1 MAVTREKEN
10 SSRKFNG
17 NIPALSLNSDN
28 MSTSTDSDDLAD
40 PTYEIRNI
48 RSIINVTRENI
59 DALNAKFAGFQHP
72 PPLYLSEYQELTSKL
87 HNLEGTLRE
96 LLQSE
101 SPDRSE
107 ECSLQDDSK
116 KYDTLT
122 RQPKVFLRAH
132 LPNQQ
137 RTSVQ
142 VKEGVTL
149 RDALSKALKLR
160 NLTCEMCEVVRTGNN
175 QVIPWD
181 VDITMI
187 DAEEVTVRT
196 LDKLPIMSHISHQF
210 TRKTFFTLAFC
221 ECCRRLLF
229 NGFYCSQCN
238 FKFHQRCAD
247 KVPSICH
254 QMRVSDTYYAAL
266 LAQNPETQA
275 GILHYPSHFGYH
287 HMINRGDQ
295 SKTQHPRSLNQQDRS
310 NSAPNVCINMVQRPM
325 TLAEHQRKNNQCNNS
340 PQSTKYLTSG
350 KHNKEDKDKGGDQQ
364 HSQSTQASPTGT
376 LRPRRA
382 RARSADESWKHALS
396 PRESYDDWVIHAD
409 EILIG
414 PRIGSGSFGTVYKAH
429 WHGPVAVKTLNVKTP
444 TPAQLQAFKNE
455 VAVLRKTRH
464 CNILLFM
471 GCVSKPSLAIVTQW
485 CEGSSLYQ
493 HLHVLETPLPMLYL
507 IDVAR
512 QTAQGMD
519 YLHAKNIIHSASDRA
534 GHGLPALQEHL
545 SQVCVSEHCLPRNL
559 LEGSSLYQHLH
570 VLETPLPMLL
580 PHRRSASDRAGHGLP
595 ARQEHHSQVCVS
607 EHCSPRN
614 LLEGSSL
621 YQHLHVLETPL
632 PMLYLIDV
640 ARQTA
645 QGMDYLHAKNII
657 HRGLVAVPAPARAG
671 DAAAHAL
678 PHRRSASD
686 RAGHGLPA
694 RQEHHTQVCVSEHC
708 SPRNL
713 LEGSSL
719 YQHLHVLET
728 PLPMLYL
735 IDVARQ
741 TAQGMDY
748 LHAKN
753 IIHRGLVAV
762 PAPARA
768 GDAAAHALPHR
779 RSASDRAGHGL
790 PARQEHHSQVC
801 VSEHCSPRNLLE
813 GSSLYQHLHV
823 LETPLPMLYLI
834 DVARQTAQ
842 GMDYLHAK
850 NIIHR
855 GLVAVPA
862 PACAGDAAAHA
873 LPHRRSASD
882 RAGHGLPARQEH
894 HSQVCVSEHCSPRN
908 LLEGSSLYQHLHVL
922 ETPLPM
928 LYLIDV
934 ARQTAQGIWTT
945 CTPRTSYTGV
955 CLRALLTTQLTRGLV
970 AVPAPARAGDA
981 AAHALPHRRSAS
993 DRAGHGLPARQEHH
1007 TQVCVSEHCS
1017 PRNLLEGSSL
1027 YQHLHVLETPL
1038 PMLYL
1043 IDVARRTAQGMDY
1056 LHAKNIIHRD
1066 LKSNNIFL
1074 RDDWSVKIGDFGLAT
1089 AKVRWSESP
1098 LAGGVQWQQPTGSI
1112 LWMAPEVI
1120 RMDEPAP
1127 YTFRSDVYAYG
1138 VVLYELMA
1146 GELPYAHLN
1155 NKDQILWMVG
1165 RGLLRPDARR
1175 LRQDAPQALKRLF
1188 EDCIKFDREQRPLFR
1203 QILASLESMLRA
1215 MPKITRSASEPSV
1228 NRQLHASD
1236 DYLSYS
1242 CASPKTPVNFQFNAD
1257 TSFPAFY
1264 GIPVP
1269 NQRHP

>member
-10 SSRKFNG
+10 CSRKING

-28 MSTSTDSDDLAD
+28 MSTSTDSDDVAD

-48 RSIINVTRENI
+48 QSIINVTRENI

-72 PPLYLSEYQELTSKL
+72 PSLYLSEYQELTSKL
-87 HNLEGTLRE
+87 HNLEQRERTLRE

-107 ECSLQDDSK
+107 ECSLYDDSK
-116 KYDTLT
+116 KFDTLT

-160 NLTCEMCEVVRTGNN
+160 NLTCEVCEVVRTGNN

-181 VDITMI
+181 VDITLI
-187 DAEEVTVRT
+187 AADEVTVRT

-247 KVPSICH
+247 KVPSTCH
-254 QMRVSDTYYAAL
+254 QVRMTDTYYAAL

-275 GILHYPSHFGYH
+275 GILHFPPHFGYH
-287 HMINRGDQ
+287 HMMDRGDQ
-295 SKTQHPRSLNQQDRS
+295 AKQQHPRSLNQQDRS

-325 TLAEHQRKNNQCNNS
+325 TLADHQRKYNQSNNS
-340 PQSTKYLTSG
+340 PQSTNYLTSVRHS
-350 KHNKEDKDKGGDQQ
+350 KDEKDKGSDHP

-382 RARSADESWKHALS
+382 RARSADESWKNALS
-396 PRESYDDWVIHAD
+396 PRESYDDWVIPAD

-414 PRIGSGSFGTVYKAH
+414 ARIGSGSFGTVYKAH

-493 HLHVLETPLPMLYL
+493 HLHVLETPFPMLYL

-512 QTAQGMD
+512 Q
-519 YLHAKNIIHSASDRA
+519 
-534 GHGLPALQEHL
+534 
-545 SQVCVSEHCLPRNL
+545 
-559 LEGSSLYQHLH
+559 
-570 VLETPLPMLL
+570 
-580 PHRRSASDRAGHGLP
+580 
-595 ARQEHHSQVCVS
+595 
-607 EHCSPRN
+607 
-614 LLEGSSL
+614 
-621 YQHLHVLETPL
+621 
-632 PMLYLIDV
+632 
-640 ARQTA
+640 
-645 QGMDYLHAKNII
+645 
-657 HRGLVAVPAPARAG
+657 
-671 DAAAHAL
+671 
-678 PHRRSASD
+678 
-686 RAGHGLPA
+686 
-694 RQEHHTQVCVSEHC
+694 
-708 SPRNL
+708 
-713 LEGSSL
+713 
-719 YQHLHVLET
+719 
-728 PLPMLYL
+728 
-735 IDVARQ
+735 
-741 TAQGMDY
+741 
-748 LHAKN
+748 
-753 IIHRGLVAV
+753 
-762 PAPARA
+762 
-768 GDAAAHALPHR
+768 
-779 RSASDRAGHGL
+779 
-790 PARQEHHSQVC
+790 
-801 VSEHCSPRNLLE
+801 
-813 GSSLYQHLHV
+813 
-823 LETPLPMLYLI
+823 
-834 DVARQTAQ
+834 
-842 GMDYLHAK
+842 
-850 NIIHR
+850 
-855 GLVAVPA
+855 
-862 PACAGDAAAHA
+862 
-873 LPHRRSASD
+873 
-882 RAGHGLPARQEH
+882 
-894 HSQVCVSEHCSPRN
+894 
-908 LLEGSSLYQHLHVL
+908 
-922 ETPLPM
+922 
-928 LYLIDV
+928 
-934 ARQTAQGIWTT
+934 
-945 CTPRTSYTGV
+945 
-955 CLRALLTTQLTRGLV
+955 
-970 AVPAPARAGDA
+970 
-981 AAHALPHRRSAS
+981 
-993 DRAGHGLPARQEHH
+993 
-1007 TQVCVSEHCS
+1007 
-1017 PRNLLEGSSL
+1017 
-1027 YQHLHVLETPL
+1027 
-1038 PMLYL
+1038 
-1043 IDVARRTAQGMDY
+1043 TAQGMDY

-1089 AKVRWSESP
+1089 AKVRWSDSSS
-1098 LAGGVQWQQPTGSI
+1098 AGGVQWQQPTGSI

-1120 RMDEPAP
+1120 RMEEPAP
-1127 YTFRSDVYAYG
+1127 YTFHSDVYAYG
-1138 VVLYELMA
+1138 IVLYELMA

-1165 RGLLRPDARR
+1165 RGLLKPDSRR
-1175 LRQDAPQALKRLF
+1175 LRQDAPQQLKRTF
-1188 EDCIKFDREQRPLFR
+1188 EDCIVFDRESRPLFR
-1203 QILASLESMLRA
+1203 QILATLEAILRLI
-1215 MPKITRSASEPSV
+1215 PKITRSASEPTMS
-1228 NRQLHASD
+1228 RQLHTSD

-1242 CASPKTPVNFQFNAD
+1242 CASPKTPVNFHFNTD

>member
-1 MAVTREKEN
+1 
-10 SSRKFNG
+10 
-17 NIPALSLNSDN
+17 
-28 MSTSTDSDDLAD
+28 MSTSTDSDDVAD

-175 QVIPWD
+175 EVIPWD
-181 VDITMI
+181 VDITLI

-254 QMRVSDTYYAAL
+254 QMRVTDTYYAAL

-287 HMINRGDQ
+287 HMMNRGDQ
-295 SKTQHPRSLNQQDRS
+295 NKTQHPRSLNQQDRS
-310 NSAPNVCINMVQRPM
+310 NSAPNVCINMVQRPL
-325 TLAEHQRKNNQCNNS
+325 TLADHHKKNNQTNNS

-350 KHNKEDKDKGGDQQ
+350 RHSKDDRDKGGEQ

-519 YLHAKNIIHSASDRA
+519 YLHAKNIIH
-534 GHGLPALQEHL
+534 
-545 SQVCVSEHCLPRNL
+545 
-559 LEGSSLYQHLH
+559 
-570 VLETPLPMLL
+570 
-580 PHRRSASDRAGHGLP
+580 
-595 ARQEHHSQVCVS
+595 
-607 EHCSPRN
+607 
-614 LLEGSSL
+614 
-621 YQHLHVLETPL
+621 
-632 PMLYLIDV
+632 
-640 ARQTA
+640 
-645 QGMDYLHAKNII
+645 
-657 HRGLVAVPAPARAG
+657 
-671 DAAAHAL
+671 
-678 PHRRSASD
+678 
-686 RAGHGLPA
+686 
-694 RQEHHTQVCVSEHC
+694 
-708 SPRNL
+708 
-713 LEGSSL
+713 
-719 YQHLHVLET
+719 
-728 PLPMLYL
+728 
-735 IDVARQ
+735 
-741 TAQGMDY
+741 
-748 LHAKN
+748 
-753 IIHRGLVAV
+753 
-762 PAPARA
+762 
-768 GDAAAHALPHR
+768 
-779 RSASDRAGHGL
+779 
-790 PARQEHHSQVC
+790 
-801 VSEHCSPRNLLE
+801 
-813 GSSLYQHLHV
+813 
-823 LETPLPMLYLI
+823 
-834 DVARQTAQ
+834 
-842 GMDYLHAK
+842 
-850 NIIHR
+850 
-855 GLVAVPA
+855 
-862 PACAGDAAAHA
+862 
-873 LPHRRSASD
+873 
-882 RAGHGLPARQEH
+882 
-894 HSQVCVSEHCSPRN
+894 
-908 LLEGSSLYQHLHVL
+908 
-922 ETPLPM
+922 
-928 LYLIDV
+928 
-934 ARQTAQGIWTT
+934 
-945 CTPRTSYTGV
+945 
-955 CLRALLTTQLTRGLV
+955 
-970 AVPAPARAGDA
+970 
-981 AAHALPHRRSAS
+981 
-993 DRAGHGLPARQEHH
+993 
-1007 TQVCVSEHCS
+1007 
-1017 PRNLLEGSSL
+1017 
-1027 YQHLHVLETPL
+1027 
-1038 PMLYL
+1038 
-1043 IDVARRTAQGMDY
+1043 
-1056 LHAKNIIHRD
+1056 RD

-1089 AKVRWSESP
+1089 AKVRWSESS

-1120 RMDEPAP
+1120 RMEEPVP

-1146 GELPYAHLN
+1146 GELPYSHLN

-1165 RGLLRPDARR
+1165 RGLLRPEARR
-1175 LRQDAPQALKRLF
+1175 LRADAPQALKRLL

-1203 QILASLESMLRA
+1203 QILASLECMLRA
-1215 MPKITRSASEPSV
+1215 LPKITRSASEPSV
-1228 NRQLHASD
+1228 SRQLHASD

>member
-10 SSRKFNG
+10 CSRKING

-28 MSTSTDSDDLAD
+28 MSTSTDSDDVAD

-48 RSIINVTRENI
+48 QSIINVTRENI

-72 PPLYLSEYQELTSKL
+72 PSLYLSEYQELTSKL
-87 HNLEGTLRE
+87 HNLELRERTLRE

-107 ECSLQDDSK
+107 EYSLQDDSK
-116 KYDTLT
+116 KFDTLT

-175 QVIPWD
+175 QVITWD
-181 VDITMI
+181 IDITAI

-254 QMRVSDTYYAAL
+254 QVRMTDTYYAAL

-275 GILHYPSHFGYH
+275 GILHFPPHFGYH
-287 HMINRGDQ
+287 HMISRGDQ
-295 SKTQHPRSLNQQDRS
+295 SKSISPAKKMKEFDVHWQQHPRSLNQQDRS

-325 TLAEHQRKNNQCNNS
+325 TLAEHQRKYNQCNNS
-340 PQSTKYLTSG
+340 PQSHNYPTSG
-350 KHNKEDKDKGGDQQ
+350 RHKQDDKDKALDQQ
-364 HSQSTQASPTGT
+364 QSQSTQASPTGT

-382 RARSADESWKHALS
+382 RARSADESWKNTLS

-414 PRIGSGSFGTVYKAH
+414 ARIGSGSFGTVYKAH

-493 HLHVLETPLPMLYL
+493 HLHVLETPFPLLYL

-512 QTAQGMD
+512 Q
-519 YLHAKNIIHSASDRA
+519 
-534 GHGLPALQEHL
+534 
-545 SQVCVSEHCLPRNL
+545 
-559 LEGSSLYQHLH
+559 
-570 VLETPLPMLL
+570 
-580 PHRRSASDRAGHGLP
+580 
-595 ARQEHHSQVCVS
+595 
-607 EHCSPRN
+607 
-614 LLEGSSL
+614 
-621 YQHLHVLETPL
+621 
-632 PMLYLIDV
+632 
-640 ARQTA
+640 
-645 QGMDYLHAKNII
+645 
-657 HRGLVAVPAPARAG
+657 
-671 DAAAHAL
+671 
-678 PHRRSASD
+678 
-686 RAGHGLPA
+686 
-694 RQEHHTQVCVSEHC
+694 
-708 SPRNL
+708 
-713 LEGSSL
+713 
-719 YQHLHVLET
+719 
-728 PLPMLYL
+728 
-735 IDVARQ
+735 
-741 TAQGMDY
+741 
-748 LHAKN
+748 
-753 IIHRGLVAV
+753 
-762 PAPARA
+762 
-768 GDAAAHALPHR
+768 
-779 RSASDRAGHGL
+779 
-790 PARQEHHSQVC
+790 
-801 VSEHCSPRNLLE
+801 
-813 GSSLYQHLHV
+813 
-823 LETPLPMLYLI
+823 
-834 DVARQTAQ
+834 
-842 GMDYLHAK
+842 
-850 NIIHR
+850 
-855 GLVAVPA
+855 
-862 PACAGDAAAHA
+862 
-873 LPHRRSASD
+873 
-882 RAGHGLPARQEH
+882 
-894 HSQVCVSEHCSPRN
+894 
-908 LLEGSSLYQHLHVL
+908 
-922 ETPLPM
+922 
-928 LYLIDV
+928 
-934 ARQTAQGIWTT
+934 
-945 CTPRTSYTGV
+945 
-955 CLRALLTTQLTRGLV
+955 
-970 AVPAPARAGDA
+970 
-981 AAHALPHRRSAS
+981 
-993 DRAGHGLPARQEHH
+993 
-1007 TQVCVSEHCS
+1007 
-1017 PRNLLEGSSL
+1017 
-1027 YQHLHVLETPL
+1027 
-1038 PMLYL
+1038 
-1043 IDVARRTAQGMDY
+1043 TAQGMDY

-1089 AKVRWSESP
+1089 AKVRWSDTST
-1098 LAGGVQWQQPTGSI
+1098 AGGVQWQQPTGSI

-1138 VVLYELMA
+1138 IVLYELCA
-1146 GELPYAHLN
+1146 GELPYAHFN

-1165 RGLLRPDARR
+1165 RGLLRADARR

-1203 QILASLESMLRA
+1203 QILAALEAMLRA
-1215 MPKITRSASEPSV
+1215 MPKITRSASEPSLS
-1228 NRQLHASD
+1228 RQLHASD

-1242 CASPKTPVNFQFNAD
+1242 CASPKTPVNFQFNTD

>member
-10 SSRKFNG
+10 CSRKING

-28 MSTSTDSDDLAD
+28 MSTSTDSDDVAD

-48 RSIINVTRENI
+48 KNIINVTRENI
-59 DALNAKFAGFQHP
+59 DALNARFAGLQHP
-72 PPLYLSEYQELTSKL
+72 PSLYLSEYQELTAKL
-87 HNLEGTLRE
+87 HNLEQTLRE
-96 LLQSE
+96 RLQSD

-107 ECSLQDDSK
+107 EYSWQDDSK

-149 RDALSKALKLR
+149 REALMKALKLR
-160 NLTCEMCEVVRTGNN
+160 NLTCEICEVVRTGNN
-175 QVIPWD
+175 EVIPWD
-181 VDITMI
+181 IDITMI
-187 DAEEVTVRT
+187 DAEEVTVRI
-196 LDKLPIMSHISHQF
+196 LDKLPIHMSHQF

-254 QMRVSDTYYAAL
+254 QVRMTDTYYAAL
-266 LAQNPETQA
+266 LAKNPETQA
-275 GILHYPSHFGYH
+275 GILYLPSHFNYH
-287 HMINRGDQ
+287 QNKSASPAKKMEFDVNWQ
-295 SKTQHPRSLNQQDRS
+295 QHPRSLNQQDRS

-325 TLAEHQRKNNQCNNS
+325 TLAEHQRKQNQSSNS
-340 PQSTKYLTSG
+340 PQSSNYLTSSR
-350 KHNKEDKDKGGDQQ
+350 HNKDDKDKGDQQ
-364 HSQSTQASPTGT
+364 QSQSTQASPTNT

-396 PRESYDDWVIHAD
+396 PRESYDDWVIPAD

-414 PRIGSGSFGTVYKAH
+414 ARIGSGSFGTVYKAH

-493 HLHVLETPLPMLYL
+493 HLHVLETPLAMLYL

-512 QTAQGMD
+512 Q
-519 YLHAKNIIHSASDRA
+519 
-534 GHGLPALQEHL
+534 
-545 SQVCVSEHCLPRNL
+545 
-559 LEGSSLYQHLH
+559 
-570 VLETPLPMLL
+570 
-580 PHRRSASDRAGHGLP
+580 
-595 ARQEHHSQVCVS
+595 
-607 EHCSPRN
+607 
-614 LLEGSSL
+614 
-621 YQHLHVLETPL
+621 
-632 PMLYLIDV
+632 
-640 ARQTA
+640 
-645 QGMDYLHAKNII
+645 
-657 HRGLVAVPAPARAG
+657 
-671 DAAAHAL
+671 
-678 PHRRSASD
+678 
-686 RAGHGLPA
+686 
-694 RQEHHTQVCVSEHC
+694 
-708 SPRNL
+708 
-713 LEGSSL
+713 
-719 YQHLHVLET
+719 
-728 PLPMLYL
+728 
-735 IDVARQ
+735 
-741 TAQGMDY
+741 
-748 LHAKN
+748 
-753 IIHRGLVAV
+753 
-762 PAPARA
+762 
-768 GDAAAHALPHR
+768 
-779 RSASDRAGHGL
+779 
-790 PARQEHHSQVC
+790 
-801 VSEHCSPRNLLE
+801 
-813 GSSLYQHLHV
+813 
-823 LETPLPMLYLI
+823 
-834 DVARQTAQ
+834 
-842 GMDYLHAK
+842 
-850 NIIHR
+850 
-855 GLVAVPA
+855 
-862 PACAGDAAAHA
+862 
-873 LPHRRSASD
+873 
-882 RAGHGLPARQEH
+882 
-894 HSQVCVSEHCSPRN
+894 
-908 LLEGSSLYQHLHVL
+908 
-922 ETPLPM
+922 
-928 LYLIDV
+928 
-934 ARQTAQGIWTT
+934 
-945 CTPRTSYTGV
+945 
-955 CLRALLTTQLTRGLV
+955 
-970 AVPAPARAGDA
+970 
-981 AAHALPHRRSAS
+981 
-993 DRAGHGLPARQEHH
+993 
-1007 TQVCVSEHCS
+1007 
-1017 PRNLLEGSSL
+1017 
-1027 YQHLHVLETPL
+1027 
-1038 PMLYL
+1038 
-1043 IDVARRTAQGMDY
+1043 TAQGMDY

-1089 AKVRWSESP
+1089 AKVRWS
-1098 LAGGVQWQQPTGSI
+1098 GGVQWQQPTGSI

-1138 VVLYELMA
+1138 IVLFEFMA
-1146 GELPYAHLN
+1146 GELPYSHLN

-1165 RGLLRPDARR
+1165 RGLLRPDIRR

-1215 MPKITRSASEPSV
+1215 MPKITRSASEPSL

-1242 CASPKTPVNFQFNAD
+1242 CASPKTPVNFQFNTD

-1269 NQRHP
+1269 NQRHA

>member
-10 SSRKFNG
+10 CTRKING

-28 MSTSTDSDDLAD
+28 MSTSTDSDDVAD

-48 RSIINVTRENI
+48 QSIINVTRENI
-59 DALNAKFAGFQHP
+59 DALNAKFAGLQHP
-72 PPLYLSEYQELTSKL
+72 PTLYLTEYQELTSKL
-87 HNLEGTLRE
+87 HNLELKERTLRE
-96 LLQSE
+96 LLANE

-181 VDITMI
+181 IDITMI

-254 QMRVSDTYYAAL
+254 QVRMTDTYYKVL

-275 GILHYPSHFGYH
+275 ILQYPNFGYPH
-287 HMINRGDQ
+287 LMRVDGKQ
-295 SKTQHPRSLNQQDRS
+295 QHPRSLNQADRS
-310 NSAPNVCINMVQRPM
+310 NSAPNVCINMVQRSI
-325 TLAEHQRKNNQCNNS
+325 TLADHQRKYNQCNNS
-340 PQSTKYLTSG
+340 PQSTNYLTSSARQS
-350 KHNKEDKDKGGDQQ
+350 KDDKDKGSDQQ

-382 RARSADESWKHALS
+382 RARSADESWKNVLA
-396 PRESYDDWVIHAD
+396 PRESYDDWVIPAD

-414 PRIGSGSFGTVYKAH
+414 ARIGSGSFGTVYKAH

-493 HLHVLETPLPMLYL
+493 HLHVLETPLPLLYL

-512 QTAQGMD
+512 Q
-519 YLHAKNIIHSASDRA
+519 
-534 GHGLPALQEHL
+534 
-545 SQVCVSEHCLPRNL
+545 
-559 LEGSSLYQHLH
+559 
-570 VLETPLPMLL
+570 
-580 PHRRSASDRAGHGLP
+580 
-595 ARQEHHSQVCVS
+595 
-607 EHCSPRN
+607 
-614 LLEGSSL
+614 
-621 YQHLHVLETPL
+621 
-632 PMLYLIDV
+632 
-640 ARQTA
+640 
-645 QGMDYLHAKNII
+645 
-657 HRGLVAVPAPARAG
+657 
-671 DAAAHAL
+671 
-678 PHRRSASD
+678 
-686 RAGHGLPA
+686 
-694 RQEHHTQVCVSEHC
+694 
-708 SPRNL
+708 
-713 LEGSSL
+713 
-719 YQHLHVLET
+719 
-728 PLPMLYL
+728 
-735 IDVARQ
+735 
-741 TAQGMDY
+741 
-748 LHAKN
+748 
-753 IIHRGLVAV
+753 
-762 PAPARA
+762 
-768 GDAAAHALPHR
+768 
-779 RSASDRAGHGL
+779 
-790 PARQEHHSQVC
+790 
-801 VSEHCSPRNLLE
+801 
-813 GSSLYQHLHV
+813 
-823 LETPLPMLYLI
+823 
-834 DVARQTAQ
+834 
-842 GMDYLHAK
+842 
-850 NIIHR
+850 
-855 GLVAVPA
+855 
-862 PACAGDAAAHA
+862 
-873 LPHRRSASD
+873 
-882 RAGHGLPARQEH
+882 
-894 HSQVCVSEHCSPRN
+894 
-908 LLEGSSLYQHLHVL
+908 
-922 ETPLPM
+922 
-928 LYLIDV
+928 
-934 ARQTAQGIWTT
+934 
-945 CTPRTSYTGV
+945 
-955 CLRALLTTQLTRGLV
+955 
-970 AVPAPARAGDA
+970 
-981 AAHALPHRRSAS
+981 
-993 DRAGHGLPARQEHH
+993 
-1007 TQVCVSEHCS
+1007 
-1017 PRNLLEGSSL
+1017 
-1027 YQHLHVLETPL
+1027 
-1038 PMLYL
+1038 
-1043 IDVARRTAQGMDY
+1043 TAQGMDY

-1089 AKVRWSESP
+1089 AKVRWSDGAG
-1098 LAGGVQWQQPTGSI
+1098 AGGVQWQQPTGSI

-1120 RMDEPAP
+1120 RMEEPAP

-1138 VVLYELMA
+1138 IVLYELMA
-1146 GELPYAHLN
+1146 GELPYIHLN

-1188 EDCIKFDREQRPLFR
+1188 EDCIKLDRSQRPLFR
-1203 QILASLESMLRA
+1203 QILAALECMLRA
-1215 MPKITRSASEPSV
+1215 LPKITRSASEPVLS
-1228 NRQLHASD
+1228 RQLHASD
-1236 DYLSYS
+1236 DCLSYS
-1242 CASPKTPVNFQFNAD
+1242 CASPKTPVNFQFNTD

>member
-10 SSRKFNG
+10 CSRKFNG

-28 MSTSTDSDDLAD
+28 MSTSTDSDDVAD

-48 RSIINVTRENI
+48 QSIINVTRENI

-72 PPLYLSEYQELTSKL
+72 PSLYLSEYQELTSKL
-87 HNLEGTLRE
+87 HNLELRERTLRE
-96 LLQSE
+96 LLQCE

-107 ECSLQDDSK
+107 EYSLQDDSK
-116 KYDTLT
+116 KFDTLT

-160 NLTCEMCEVVRTGNN
+160 NLTCEMCEVVRTGNDL
-175 QVIPWD
+175 VIPWD
-181 VDITMI
+181 IDITMI

-254 QMRVSDTYYAAL
+254 QVRMTDTYYAAL

-275 GILHYPSHFGYH
+275 GILHFPPHFGYH
-287 HMINRGDQ
+287 HMISRTDQ
-295 SKTQHPRSLNQQDRS
+295 SKHQHPRSLNQQDRS

-325 TLAEHQRKNNQCNNS
+325 TLAEHQRKHNQGNNNS
-340 PQSTKYLTSG
+340 PQSSNYLTSG
-350 KHNKEDKDKGGDQQ
+350 RHKQDDKDKAVDQQ

-382 RARSADESWKHALS
+382 RARSADESWKNALS

-414 PRIGSGSFGTVYKAH
+414 ARIGSGSFGTVYKAH

-493 HLHVLETPLPMLYL
+493 HLHVLETPFPLLYL

-512 QTAQGMD
+512 Q
-519 YLHAKNIIHSASDRA
+519 
-534 GHGLPALQEHL
+534 
-545 SQVCVSEHCLPRNL
+545 
-559 LEGSSLYQHLH
+559 
-570 VLETPLPMLL
+570 
-580 PHRRSASDRAGHGLP
+580 
-595 ARQEHHSQVCVS
+595 
-607 EHCSPRN
+607 
-614 LLEGSSL
+614 
-621 YQHLHVLETPL
+621 
-632 PMLYLIDV
+632 
-640 ARQTA
+640 
-645 QGMDYLHAKNII
+645 
-657 HRGLVAVPAPARAG
+657 
-671 DAAAHAL
+671 
-678 PHRRSASD
+678 
-686 RAGHGLPA
+686 
-694 RQEHHTQVCVSEHC
+694 
-708 SPRNL
+708 
-713 LEGSSL
+713 
-719 YQHLHVLET
+719 
-728 PLPMLYL
+728 
-735 IDVARQ
+735 
-741 TAQGMDY
+741 
-748 LHAKN
+748 
-753 IIHRGLVAV
+753 
-762 PAPARA
+762 
-768 GDAAAHALPHR
+768 
-779 RSASDRAGHGL
+779 
-790 PARQEHHSQVC
+790 
-801 VSEHCSPRNLLE
+801 
-813 GSSLYQHLHV
+813 
-823 LETPLPMLYLI
+823 
-834 DVARQTAQ
+834 
-842 GMDYLHAK
+842 
-850 NIIHR
+850 
-855 GLVAVPA
+855 
-862 PACAGDAAAHA
+862 
-873 LPHRRSASD
+873 
-882 RAGHGLPARQEH
+882 
-894 HSQVCVSEHCSPRN
+894 
-908 LLEGSSLYQHLHVL
+908 
-922 ETPLPM
+922 
-928 LYLIDV
+928 
-934 ARQTAQGIWTT
+934 
-945 CTPRTSYTGV
+945 
-955 CLRALLTTQLTRGLV
+955 
-970 AVPAPARAGDA
+970 
-981 AAHALPHRRSAS
+981 
-993 DRAGHGLPARQEHH
+993 
-1007 TQVCVSEHCS
+1007 
-1017 PRNLLEGSSL
+1017 
-1027 YQHLHVLETPL
+1027 
-1038 PMLYL
+1038 
-1043 IDVARRTAQGMDY
+1043 TAQGMDY

-1089 AKVRWSESP
+1089 AKVRWSDTST
-1098 LAGGVQWQQPTGSI
+1098 AGGIQWQQPTGSI

-1120 RMDEPAP
+1120 RMEEPAP

-1138 VVLYELMA
+1138 IVLYELMA

-1165 RGLLRPDARR
+1165 RGFLRPDARR
-1175 LRQDAPQALKRLF
+1175 VRQDAPQALKRLF

-1215 MPKITRSASEPSV
+1215 MPKITRSASEPNL

-1242 CASPKTPVNFQFNAD
+1242 CASPKTPVNFQFNTD

>member
-10 SSRKFNG
+10 CSRKING

-28 MSTSTDSDDLAD
+28 MSTSTDSDDVAD

-48 RSIINVTRENI
+48 QSIINVTRENI

-72 PPLYLSEYQELTSKL
+72 PSLYLSEYQELTSKL
-87 HNLEGTLRE
+87 HNLELRERTLRE

-149 RDALSKALKLR
+149 REALSKALKLR

-175 QVIPWD
+175 KVIPWE

-196 LDKLPIMSHISHQF
+196 LDKLPIMSHISHQY

-229 NGFYCSQCN
+229 NGFYCTQCN

-254 QMRVSDTYYAAL
+254 QVRMTDTYYAAL

-275 GILHYPSHFGYH
+275 GILHFPPHFGYH
-287 HMINRGDQ
+287 HMINRNEQ
-295 SKTQHPRSLNQQDRS
+295 NKQQHPRTLNPQDRS

-325 TLAEHQRKNNQCNNS
+325 TLAEHQRKYNQSQCTNS
-340 PQSTKYLTSG
+340 PQSSNYLTCG
-350 KHNKEDKDKGGDQQ
+350 RAGGAGGAGGAAGGAGGGAGGGEQ

-382 RARSADESWKHALS
+382 RARSADESWKNALS

-414 PRIGSGSFGTVYKAH
+414 ARIGSGSFGTVYKAH

-464 CNILLFM
+464 SNILLFM

-493 HLHVLETPLPMLYL
+493 HLHVLETPFPMLYL

-512 QTAQGMD
+512 Q
-519 YLHAKNIIHSASDRA
+519 
-534 GHGLPALQEHL
+534 
-545 SQVCVSEHCLPRNL
+545 
-559 LEGSSLYQHLH
+559 
-570 VLETPLPMLL
+570 
-580 PHRRSASDRAGHGLP
+580 
-595 ARQEHHSQVCVS
+595 
-607 EHCSPRN
+607 
-614 LLEGSSL
+614 
-621 YQHLHVLETPL
+621 
-632 PMLYLIDV
+632 
-640 ARQTA
+640 
-645 QGMDYLHAKNII
+645 
-657 HRGLVAVPAPARAG
+657 
-671 DAAAHAL
+671 
-678 PHRRSASD
+678 
-686 RAGHGLPA
+686 
-694 RQEHHTQVCVSEHC
+694 
-708 SPRNL
+708 
-713 LEGSSL
+713 
-719 YQHLHVLET
+719 
-728 PLPMLYL
+728 
-735 IDVARQ
+735 
-741 TAQGMDY
+741 
-748 LHAKN
+748 
-753 IIHRGLVAV
+753 
-762 PAPARA
+762 
-768 GDAAAHALPHR
+768 
-779 RSASDRAGHGL
+779 
-790 PARQEHHSQVC
+790 
-801 VSEHCSPRNLLE
+801 
-813 GSSLYQHLHV
+813 
-823 LETPLPMLYLI
+823 
-834 DVARQTAQ
+834 
-842 GMDYLHAK
+842 
-850 NIIHR
+850 
-855 GLVAVPA
+855 
-862 PACAGDAAAHA
+862 
-873 LPHRRSASD
+873 
-882 RAGHGLPARQEH
+882 
-894 HSQVCVSEHCSPRN
+894 
-908 LLEGSSLYQHLHVL
+908 
-922 ETPLPM
+922 
-928 LYLIDV
+928 
-934 ARQTAQGIWTT
+934 
-945 CTPRTSYTGV
+945 
-955 CLRALLTTQLTRGLV
+955 
-970 AVPAPARAGDA
+970 
-981 AAHALPHRRSAS
+981 
-993 DRAGHGLPARQEHH
+993 
-1007 TQVCVSEHCS
+1007 
-1017 PRNLLEGSSL
+1017 
-1027 YQHLHVLETPL
+1027 
-1038 PMLYL
+1038 
-1043 IDVARRTAQGMDY
+1043 TAQGMDY

-1089 AKVRWSESP
+1089 AKVRWSDSST
-1098 LAGGVQWQQPTGSI
+1098 AGGVQWQQPTGSI

-1138 VVLYELMA
+1138 VVLYELLA

-1155 NKDQILWMVG
+1155 NKDQILWLVG

-1175 LRQDAPQALKRLF
+1175 LRPDGPPALKRLARDCTAF
-1188 EDCIKFDREQRPLFR
+1188 ERELRPQFR
-1203 QILASLESMLRA
+1203 QILTALESLLRA
-1215 MPKITRSASEPSV
+1215 LPKITRSASEPGAG
-1228 NRQLHASD
+1228 RPLHASD
-1236 DYLSYS
+1236 DCLGYS
-1242 CASPKTPVNFQFNAD
+1242 CASPKTPVHFQFDAD

>member
-10 SSRKFNG
+10 CSIKING
-17 NIPALSLNSDN
+17 NIPALSFNSDN
-28 MSTSTDSDDLAD
+28 MSTSTDSDDVAD

-48 RSIINVTRENI
+48 QSIINVTRENI

-72 PPLYLSEYQELTSKL
+72 PSLYLSEYQELTSKL
-87 HNLEGTLRE
+87 HNLELRERTLRD

-107 ECSLQDDSK
+107 DCSLQDDSK
-116 KYDTLT
+116 KFDTLT

-149 RDALSKALKLR
+149 REALSKALKLR

-181 VDITMI
+181 IELTMI

-196 LDKLPIMSHISHQF
+196 LLPIMSHISHQF

-247 KVPSICH
+247 KVPSMCH
-254 QMRVSDTYYAAL
+254 QVRMADTYYKVL
-266 LAQNPETQA
+266 LAQNPERQA
-275 GILHYPSHFGYH
+275 GILHYPPHLTFH
-287 HMINRGDQ
+287 HIMHRSEQNKQ
-295 SKTQHPRSLNQQDRS
+295 QHPRSLNQQDRS

-325 TLAEHQRKNNQCNNS
+325 TLAEHQRKYNQQCNNS
-340 PQSTKYLTSG
+340 PQSSNYLTSSRQ
-350 KHNKEDKDKGGDQQ
+350 NKDEKDKGGDQP

-382 RARSADESWKHALS
+382 RARSADESWKNALS

-414 PRIGSGSFGTVYKAH
+414 ARIGSGSFGTVYKAH

-493 HLHVLETPLPMLYL
+493 HLHVLETPFPMLYL

-512 QTAQGMD
+512 Q
-519 YLHAKNIIHSASDRA
+519 
-534 GHGLPALQEHL
+534 
-545 SQVCVSEHCLPRNL
+545 
-559 LEGSSLYQHLH
+559 
-570 VLETPLPMLL
+570 
-580 PHRRSASDRAGHGLP
+580 
-595 ARQEHHSQVCVS
+595 
-607 EHCSPRN
+607 
-614 LLEGSSL
+614 
-621 YQHLHVLETPL
+621 
-632 PMLYLIDV
+632 
-640 ARQTA
+640 
-645 QGMDYLHAKNII
+645 
-657 HRGLVAVPAPARAG
+657 
-671 DAAAHAL
+671 
-678 PHRRSASD
+678 
-686 RAGHGLPA
+686 
-694 RQEHHTQVCVSEHC
+694 
-708 SPRNL
+708 
-713 LEGSSL
+713 
-719 YQHLHVLET
+719 
-728 PLPMLYL
+728 
-735 IDVARQ
+735 
-741 TAQGMDY
+741 
-748 LHAKN
+748 
-753 IIHRGLVAV
+753 
-762 PAPARA
+762 
-768 GDAAAHALPHR
+768 
-779 RSASDRAGHGL
+779 
-790 PARQEHHSQVC
+790 
-801 VSEHCSPRNLLE
+801 
-813 GSSLYQHLHV
+813 
-823 LETPLPMLYLI
+823 
-834 DVARQTAQ
+834 
-842 GMDYLHAK
+842 
-850 NIIHR
+850 
-855 GLVAVPA
+855 
-862 PACAGDAAAHA
+862 
-873 LPHRRSASD
+873 
-882 RAGHGLPARQEH
+882 
-894 HSQVCVSEHCSPRN
+894 
-908 LLEGSSLYQHLHVL
+908 
-922 ETPLPM
+922 
-928 LYLIDV
+928 
-934 ARQTAQGIWTT
+934 
-945 CTPRTSYTGV
+945 
-955 CLRALLTTQLTRGLV
+955 
-970 AVPAPARAGDA
+970 
-981 AAHALPHRRSAS
+981 
-993 DRAGHGLPARQEHH
+993 
-1007 TQVCVSEHCS
+1007 
-1017 PRNLLEGSSL
+1017 
-1027 YQHLHVLETPL
+1027 
-1038 PMLYL
+1038 
-1043 IDVARRTAQGMDY
+1043 TAQGMDY

-1089 AKVRWSESP
+1089 AKVRWSDTSS
-1098 LAGGVQWQQPTGSI
+1098 AGGIQWQQPTGSI

-1138 VVLYELMA
+1138 IVLYELMA
-1146 GELPYAHLN
+1146 GELPYSHLN

-1165 RGLLRPDARR
+1165 RGQLRPDVRR
-1175 LRQDAPQALKRLF
+1175 LRQDAPTALKRLF
-1188 EDCIKFDREQRPLFR
+1188 ADCIKFEREARPLFR

-1215 MPKITRSASEPSV
+1215 MPKITRSASEPNM

-1242 CASPKTPVNFQFNAD
+1242 CASPKTPVNFQFNTD

>member
-10 SSRKFNG
+10 CSRKING

-28 MSTSTDSDDLAD
+28 MSTSTDSDDVAD

-48 RSIINVTRENI
+48 QSIINVTRENI

-72 PPLYLSEYQELTSKL
+72 PSLYLSEYQELTSKL
-87 HNLEGTLRE
+87 HDLETRERTLRE
-96 LLQSE
+96 LLQTD

-181 VDITMI
+181 VDITRI

-254 QMRVSDTYYAAL
+254 QVRMTDTYYAAL
-266 LAQNPETQA
+266 LAQNPERQA
-275 GILHYPSHFGYH
+275 GILHFPPHFGYH
-287 HMINRGDQ
+287 PMMHRGDQ
-295 SKTQHPRSLNQQDRS
+295 KSVSPAKKMKEFDVHWQQHPRSLNQQDRS

-325 TLAEHQRKNNQCNNS
+325 TLPEHQPKYNQTSNS
-340 PQSTKYLTSG
+340 PQSSNYLSSR
-350 KHNKEDKDKGGDQQ
+350 HARDDKDRGGGTSNEA
-364 HSQSTQASPTGT
+364 HSHSTQASPTGT

-382 RARSADESWKHALS
+382 RARSADESWKNALS

-414 PRIGSGSFGTVYKAH
+414 ARIGSGSFGTVYKAH

-493 HLHVLETPLPMLYL
+493 HLHVLETPLLMLYL
-507 IDVAR
+507 LDVAR
-512 QTAQGMD
+512 Q
-519 YLHAKNIIHSASDRA
+519 
-534 GHGLPALQEHL
+534 
-545 SQVCVSEHCLPRNL
+545 
-559 LEGSSLYQHLH
+559 
-570 VLETPLPMLL
+570 
-580 PHRRSASDRAGHGLP
+580 
-595 ARQEHHSQVCVS
+595 
-607 EHCSPRN
+607 
-614 LLEGSSL
+614 
-621 YQHLHVLETPL
+621 
-632 PMLYLIDV
+632 
-640 ARQTA
+640 
-645 QGMDYLHAKNII
+645 
-657 HRGLVAVPAPARAG
+657 
-671 DAAAHAL
+671 
-678 PHRRSASD
+678 
-686 RAGHGLPA
+686 
-694 RQEHHTQVCVSEHC
+694 
-708 SPRNL
+708 
-713 LEGSSL
+713 
-719 YQHLHVLET
+719 
-728 PLPMLYL
+728 
-735 IDVARQ
+735 
-741 TAQGMDY
+741 
-748 LHAKN
+748 
-753 IIHRGLVAV
+753 
-762 PAPARA
+762 
-768 GDAAAHALPHR
+768 
-779 RSASDRAGHGL
+779 
-790 PARQEHHSQVC
+790 
-801 VSEHCSPRNLLE
+801 
-813 GSSLYQHLHV
+813 
-823 LETPLPMLYLI
+823 
-834 DVARQTAQ
+834 
-842 GMDYLHAK
+842 
-850 NIIHR
+850 
-855 GLVAVPA
+855 
-862 PACAGDAAAHA
+862 
-873 LPHRRSASD
+873 
-882 RAGHGLPARQEH
+882 
-894 HSQVCVSEHCSPRN
+894 
-908 LLEGSSLYQHLHVL
+908 
-922 ETPLPM
+922 
-928 LYLIDV
+928 
-934 ARQTAQGIWTT
+934 
-945 CTPRTSYTGV
+945 
-955 CLRALLTTQLTRGLV
+955 
-970 AVPAPARAGDA
+970 
-981 AAHALPHRRSAS
+981 
-993 DRAGHGLPARQEHH
+993 
-1007 TQVCVSEHCS
+1007 
-1017 PRNLLEGSSL
+1017 
-1027 YQHLHVLETPL
+1027 
-1038 PMLYL
+1038 
-1043 IDVARRTAQGMDY
+1043 TAQGMDY

-1089 AKVRWSESP
+1089 AKVRWSDTSS
-1098 LAGGVQWQQPTGSI
+1098 AGGVLWQQPTGSI

-1120 RMDEPAP
+1120 RQEEPAP

-1138 VVLYELMA
+1138 IVLYELMA

-1188 EDCIKFDREQRPLFR
+1188 DDCIKFDREQRPLFR

-1215 MPKITRSASEPSV
+1215 MPKITRSASEPNV

-1242 CASPKTPVNFQFNAD
+1242 CASPKTPVNFQFNPD

>member
-10 SSRKFNG
+10 CSRKING

-48 RSIINVTRENI
+48 QSIINVTRENI
-59 DALNAKFAGFQHP
+59 DALNARFAGLQHP
-72 PPLYLSEYQELTSKL
+72 PSLYLSEYQELTAKL
-87 HNLEGTLRE
+87 HNLELREQTLRE
-96 LLQSE
+96 LLQSD

-107 ECSLQDDSK
+107 EYSWQDDSK

-149 RDALSKALKLR
+149 REALMKALKLR
-160 NLTCEMCEVVRTGNN
+160 NLTCEICEVVRTGNN
-175 QVIPWD
+175 EGIPWD
-181 VDITMI
+181 IDITMI
-187 DAEEVTVRT
+187 DAEEVTVRI
-196 LDKLPIMSHISHQF
+196 LDKLPIMSHMSHQF

-254 QMRVSDTYYAAL
+254 QVRMTDTYYAAL
-266 LAQNPETQA
+266 LAKNPETQA
-275 GILHYPSHFGYH
+275 GILYLPSHFSYH
-287 HMINRGDQ
+287 QNKQ
-295 SKTQHPRSLNQQDRS
+295 QHPRSLNQQDRS

-325 TLAEHQRKNNQCNNS
+325 TLAEHQRKQNQCNNS
-340 PQSTKYLTSG
+340 PQSTNYLTSSRN
-350 KHNKEDKDKGGDQQ
+350 NKDDKDKGDQPQ
-364 HSQSTQASPTGT
+364 SQSTQASPTGT

-414 PRIGSGSFGTVYKAH
+414 ARIGSGSFGTVYKAH

-493 HLHVLETPLPMLYL
+493 HLHVLETPLPMLHL

-512 QTAQGMD
+512 Q
-519 YLHAKNIIHSASDRA
+519 
-534 GHGLPALQEHL
+534 
-545 SQVCVSEHCLPRNL
+545 
-559 LEGSSLYQHLH
+559 
-570 VLETPLPMLL
+570 
-580 PHRRSASDRAGHGLP
+580 
-595 ARQEHHSQVCVS
+595 
-607 EHCSPRN
+607 
-614 LLEGSSL
+614 
-621 YQHLHVLETPL
+621 
-632 PMLYLIDV
+632 
-640 ARQTA
+640 
-645 QGMDYLHAKNII
+645 
-657 HRGLVAVPAPARAG
+657 
-671 DAAAHAL
+671 
-678 PHRRSASD
+678 
-686 RAGHGLPA
+686 
-694 RQEHHTQVCVSEHC
+694 
-708 SPRNL
+708 
-713 LEGSSL
+713 
-719 YQHLHVLET
+719 
-728 PLPMLYL
+728 
-735 IDVARQ
+735 
-741 TAQGMDY
+741 
-748 LHAKN
+748 
-753 IIHRGLVAV
+753 
-762 PAPARA
+762 
-768 GDAAAHALPHR
+768 
-779 RSASDRAGHGL
+779 
-790 PARQEHHSQVC
+790 
-801 VSEHCSPRNLLE
+801 
-813 GSSLYQHLHV
+813 
-823 LETPLPMLYLI
+823 
-834 DVARQTAQ
+834 
-842 GMDYLHAK
+842 
-850 NIIHR
+850 
-855 GLVAVPA
+855 
-862 PACAGDAAAHA
+862 
-873 LPHRRSASD
+873 
-882 RAGHGLPARQEH
+882 
-894 HSQVCVSEHCSPRN
+894 
-908 LLEGSSLYQHLHVL
+908 
-922 ETPLPM
+922 
-928 LYLIDV
+928 
-934 ARQTAQGIWTT
+934 
-945 CTPRTSYTGV
+945 
-955 CLRALLTTQLTRGLV
+955 
-970 AVPAPARAGDA
+970 
-981 AAHALPHRRSAS
+981 
-993 DRAGHGLPARQEHH
+993 
-1007 TQVCVSEHCS
+1007 
-1017 PRNLLEGSSL
+1017 
-1027 YQHLHVLETPL
+1027 
-1038 PMLYL
+1038 
-1043 IDVARRTAQGMDY
+1043 TAQGMDY

-1089 AKVRWSESP
+1089 AKVRWSDSST
-1098 LAGGVQWQQPTGSI
+1098 LGGVQWQQPTGSI

-1120 RMDEPAP
+1120 RMDEPVP

-1138 VVLYELMA
+1138 IVLFELMA
-1146 GELPYAHLN
+1146 GELPYSHLN
-1155 NKDQILWMVG
+1155 NKDQILWTVG

-1215 MPKITRSASEPSV
+1215 MPKITRSASEPSL

-1242 CASPKTPVNFQFNAD
+1242 CASPKTPVNFQFNTD

-1269 NQRHP
+1269 NQRHA